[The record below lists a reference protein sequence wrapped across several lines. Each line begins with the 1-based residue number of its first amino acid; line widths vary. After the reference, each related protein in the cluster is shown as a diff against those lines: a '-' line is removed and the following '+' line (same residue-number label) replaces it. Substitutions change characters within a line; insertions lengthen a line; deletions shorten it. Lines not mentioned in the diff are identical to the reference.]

1 MLLNYTMKKYATIL
15 NSPTN
20 RLATWHNLEIGAFR
34 TSVGQLFLEY
44 CILPYSFR
52 YKKDFFRNTLWE
64 VLDDPAP
71 IETILQFIRKYG
83 PIPDTLLMRIYF
95 YEAKKKRRTYKSI
108 ERVMTRRI
116 RQIRIHAQQLTR
128 YIPTEVF
135 PQLWG
140 PSSLLK

>member
-1 MLLNYTMKKYATIL
+1 MIRNKVFDSFGLLKWRSLWINTEVG
-15 NSPTN
+15 
-20 RLATWHNLEIGAFR
+20 HFR
-34 TSVGQLFLEY
+34 TSIGQGFYEY
-44 CILPYSFR
+44 CLLPYCFK

-83 PIPDTLLMRIYF
+83 PIPETLLMRIYF

-116 RQIRIHAQQLTR
+116 RQIKQHSLRIR
-128 YIPTEVF
+128 KYKPTDAF

-140 PSSLLK
+140 RFTE

>member
-1 MLLNYTMKKYATIL
+1 MIRNKVLDLFGLVKQRSLWLNT
-15 NSPTN
+15 SVG
-20 RLATWHNLEIGAFR
+20 HFR
-34 TSVGQLFLEY
+34 TSIGQGFYEY
-44 CILPYSFR
+44 CLLPYCFK

-83 PIPDTLLMRIYF
+83 PIPETLLMRIYF

-116 RQIRIHAQQLTR
+116 RQIRQHSQKIRT
-128 YIPTEVF
+128 YKPTDVF

-140 PSSLLK
+140 RFAE

>member
-1 MLLNYTMKKYATIL
+1 MIQNSLRPCLWLNV
-15 NSPTN
+15 S
-20 RLATWHNLEIGAFR
+20 IGCFR
-34 TSVGQLFLEY
+34 TSIGQSFFEY
-44 CILPYSFR
+44 CLLPYRYR

-83 PIPDTLLMRIYF
+83 PIPETLLMRIYF

-116 RQIRIHAQQLTR
+116 KQIRLHAQKIRR
-128 YIPTEVF
+128 YVVTDAF

-140 PSSLLK
+140 DVGVEAYFFKKA

>member
-1 MLLNYTMKKYATIL
+1 MKKKSMIL
-15 NSPTN
+15 NSNTSV
-20 RLATWHNLEIGAFR
+20 RRIWSLVALGHFR
-34 TSVGQLFLEY
+34 TSIGQGFYEY
-44 CILPYSFR
+44 CLLPYRFK

-116 RQIRIHAQQLTR
+116 KQMKCYWLRMRRCRATD
-128 YIPTEVF
+128 VF

-140 PSSLLK
+140 SFSGNG

>member
-1 MLLNYTMKKYATIL
+1 MIRNKVFDAIGFVKQRRLWLNTA
-15 NSPTN
+15 
-20 RLATWHNLEIGAFR
+20 IGHFR
-34 TSVGQLFLEY
+34 TSIGQGFYEY
-44 CILPYSFR
+44 CLLPYCFR

-83 PIPDTLLMRIYF
+83 PIPETLLMRIYF

-116 RQIRIHAQQLTR
+116 RQIKQHAQKIR
-128 YIPTEVF
+128 SYKPTDSF
-135 PQLWG
+135 PELWG
-140 PSSLLK
+140 RFTG

>member
-1 MLLNYTMKKYATIL
+1 MLIAKTFSKKR
-15 NSPTN
+15 
-20 RLATWHNLEIGAFR
+20 RLWFLTAIGKFR
-34 TSVGQLFLEY
+34 TSVGQSFLEY
-44 CILPYSFR
+44 CILPYKFR

-71 IETILQFIRKYG
+71 IESILQFIRKYG
-83 PIPDTLLMRIYF
+83 PSPDTLLMRIYF

-116 RQIRIHAQQLTR
+116 RQIKLQSRKIVR
-128 YIPTEVF
+128 YKATDVF

-140 PSSLLK
+140 SDFRSLPQK

>member
-1 MLLNYTMKKYATIL
+1 MIL
-15 NSPTN
+15 NSNTSV
-20 RLATWHNLEIGAFR
+20 RRIWSLVALGHFR
-34 TSVGQLFLEY
+34 TSIGQGFYEY
-44 CILPYSFR
+44 CILPYRFK

-116 RQIRIHAQQLTR
+116 KQIKLYSLRIRR
-128 YIPTEVF
+128 YRATDVF

-140 PSSLLK
+140 SFSGNG

>member
-1 MLLNYTMKKYATIL
+1 MPVAKTFSKKRSLWFLTA
-15 NSPTN
+15 
-20 RLATWHNLEIGAFR
+20 IGKFR
-34 TSVGQLFLEY
+34 TSVGQSFLEY
-44 CILPYSFR
+44 CILPYKFR

-71 IETILQFIRKYG
+71 IESILQFIRKYG
-83 PIPDTLLMRIYF
+83 PIPETLLMRIYF

-116 RQIRIHAQQLTR
+116 RQIKLQSRKIVR
-128 YIPTEVF
+128 YKATDVF

-140 PSSLLK
+140 SDFRNLPTE